1 VTPPGSPS
9 SGSRPSPSPRSAR
22 LDELDPATLYALLRL
37 RVDAFV
43 VEQRCTYP
51 ELDGR
56 DLEPGAVHCWIEEE
70 GQVLAYARVLRE
82 TDGSRVGRVVT
93 APAARG
99 RGLAATLIRHAL
111 GHAARPVVLDA
122 QSHLVPLYRRLG
134 FSDDGPDFLE
144 DGIPHTPMRLHDD
157 ADPAAADSPAS
168 GPTEPAEPPGPTE
181 PRKPPGPTEPRL
193 LDWGRRLA
201 AVAQNGLH
209 YTEPAAFDHRRYTQ
223 VRDVAAEIL
232 AAAHAGTP
240 LRTVQ
245 RLLEGEEGYAT
256 PKIDVRG
263 VVAREGRLLLVRE
276 VDDDGWTLPG
286 GWADPTDAPR
296 LAVER
301 EVREEA
307 GLAVRATKLLACFDR
322 SRHGALPPYPFRVW
336 KLFFRC
342 EPLQPGAEAL
352 HDGQETAEAGWF
364 PPDAL
369 PPLSLGRIMPAQLA
383 RVALHLAD
391 PHRPADFD

>member
-1 VTPPGSPS
+1 MTPPESGSP
-9 SGSRPSPSPRSAR
+9 GSRAWPSPRSAR
-22 LDELDPATLYALLRL
+22 LAELDPATLYALLRL
-37 RVDAFV
+37 RVDSFV
-43 VEQRCTYP
+43 VEQRCPYP

-56 DLEPGAVHCWIEEE
+56 DLEPGALHCWIEEE
-70 GQVLAYARVLRE
+70 GRVLAYARVLRE
-82 TDGSRVGRVVT
+82 AEGSRVGRVVT

-111 GHAARPVVLDA
+111 GHAVRPVVLDA
-122 QSHLVPLYRRLG
+122 QSHLLPLYRRLG
-134 FSDDGPDFLE
+134 FSDDGPEFLE
-144 DGIPHTPMRLHDD
+144 DGIPHTPMRLLDD
-157 ADPAAADSPAS
+157 A
-168 GPTEPAEPPGPTE
+168 EPTE
-181 PRKPPGPTEPRL
+181 PRIPPGQTEPRL

-201 AVAQNGLH
+201 AVAQNGL
-209 YTEPAAFDHRRYTQ
+209 YYSQSPGFDHVRYTQ
-223 VRDVAAEIL
+223 VRDVAAEVM

-245 RLLEGEEGYAT
+245 RLLAGEEGYAT

-263 VVAREGRLLLVRE
+263 VVARDGRLLLVRE
-276 VDDDGWTLPG
+276 VDDNGWTLPG
-286 GWADPTDAPR
+286 GWADPTDSPG

-322 SRHGALPPYPFRVW
+322 SRHGPLPPYPFRVW

-342 EPLQPGAEAL
+342 EPLQAGADAV
-352 HDGQETAEAGWF
+352 HDGQETAEVAWF
-364 PPDAL
+364 DPDAL
-369 PPLSLGRIMPAQLA
+369 PQLSLGRVMPAQLA

-391 PHRPADFD
+391 PNRPADFD